1 MEALL
6 AYDWPGNVR
15 ELIHTVEQAA
25 SEARTAPIARGH
37 LSVQRGMP
45 STCGDDARE
54 IALALERTQGNISA
68 AARRLGI
75 SRPTLC
81 RRMKEYGVQRG
92 G

>member
-25 SEARTAPIARGH
+25 SEARTAPIAKGH
-37 LSVQRGMP
+37 LSFREGCHPPPRQC
-45 STCGDDARE
+45 SGDCPGPGTD
-54 IALALERTQGNISA
+54 LENISA
-68 AARRLGI
+68 AARRPGI

-81 RRMKEYGVQRG
+81 RRMKEYGVHRG